1 LFTCG
6 LRRDLIEGVDH
17 HEDSG
22 LLVRLLVGHDDV
34 DSGRHALR
42 KVGEAFV
49 MKGEDNVG
57 AAFQMEPDPFR

>member
-1 LFTCG
+1 
-6 LRRDLIEGVDH
+6 LIEGVDH

-49 MKGEDNVG
+49 MEREDNVG
-57 AAFQMEPDPFR
+57 ATLQMEADPFR